1 MHNIKNFIFV
11 ILMFIAATLGGAK
24 AYIDHRL
31 RTALETAI
39 KSVADKVTIEYAD
52 VSTSLLG
59 SVIINNLHLTV
70 PDYAPVHIDTAI
82 LHKAYQ
88 LPQHI
93 LITLKSVQFSIS
105 DTAPPVPI
113 LMSALGYAP
122 YYLSPREL
130 RGLGYARI
138 NADIDIEAKSNEKNK
153 MSLSGLVNAYAWGE
167 LNLSLDLNNV
177 PAFSTAAAP
186 QQIQLAALSLT
197 YTNKG
202 LVNQVFTWL
211 AQRNKMSLAHFKQ
224 ALITKLKSDINQ
236 TRGMLDATVLSSL
249 QQFIQ
254 TPQRLTIHLQP
265 TPPIMINALF
275 YTSPKLLRLKMTSTK
290 SLE

>member
-1 MHNIKNFIFV
+1 MHNIKNFILI
-11 ILMFIAATLGGAK
+11 ILMILAATLGGAK

-82 LHKAYQ
+82 LYKAYQ

-105 DTAPPVPI
+105 DTAPPAPI

-130 RGLGYARI
+130 RGLGYAHV
-138 NADIDIEAKSNEKNK
+138 NADIDIEAKSSEKNK
-153 MSLSGLVNAYAWGE
+153 MSLSGLVNAHAWGE
-167 LNLSLDLNNV
+167 LSLSLDLNNV
-177 PAFSTAAAP
+177 PAFPTAAP

-202 LVNQVFTWL
+202 LVNRVFTWL

-224 ALITKLKSDINQ
+224 TLITKLKSDINQ
-236 TRGMLDATVLSSL
+236 TRDMLDASVLTSL

-275 YTSPKLLRLKMTSTK
+275 YTSPKLIGLKMTSTK
-290 SLE
+290 LLE